1 MHVRRGNHHA
11 VVVSGLPNVNDY
23 IDRRNRTRLM
33 ALNVDDD
40 DDDDDDDDESISCS
54 VI

>member
-1 MHVRRGNHHA
+1 
-11 VVVSGLPNVNDY
+11 
-23 IDRRNRTRLM
+23 M

-54 VI
+54 VIWRSDEKNITRSVFIGSSFNSLQHEQ